1 MEFRRVL
8 FRFHRCGQR
17 RSDRAAAGVA
27 GGAGRVVIIPRQARA
42 GVDGDEVT
50 EQPIKA
56 LPFKGRVGWGWVSP
70 PHKHQEREGQT
81 PWKPRATH
89 GSGKNNANE
98 NFDATRLT
106 PNANS
111 GNPCEANS
119 SMARSSEGSI
129 LSATTYSIPPASTE
143 KIGRA
148 SCRERVCK
156 YV

>member
-1 MEFRRVL
+1 M
-8 FRFHRCGQR
+8 
-17 RSDRAAAGVA
+17 
-27 GGAGRVVIIPRQARA
+27 PRQTRA

-70 PHKHQEREGQT
+70 PHKHQQREGQP
-81 PWKPRATH
+81 PWKARATH

-119 SMARSSEGSI
+119 SMARSSEGRHRKSVVQGK
-129 LSATTYSIPPASTE
+129 TVPVRVDPG
-143 KIGRA
+143 GR
-148 SCRERVCK
+148 RNPHT
-156 YV
+156 

>member
-1 MEFRRVL
+1 MYCFLLMIRRPTCSTRTDTLCPYTTL
-8 FRFHRCGQR
+8 FR
-17 RSDRAAAGVA
+17 SAAAGVA
-27 GGAGRVVIIPRQARA
+27 GGAVRVVIIPRQARA

-89 GSGKNNANE
+89 GSGKNNATE
-98 NFDATRLT
+98 NFDAPRLT
-106 PNANS
+106 PHAK
-111 GNPCEANS
+111 
-119 SMARSSEGSI
+119 
-129 LSATTYSIPPASTE
+129 T
-143 KIGRA
+143 GRA
-148 SCRERVCK
+148 ACRERVCT